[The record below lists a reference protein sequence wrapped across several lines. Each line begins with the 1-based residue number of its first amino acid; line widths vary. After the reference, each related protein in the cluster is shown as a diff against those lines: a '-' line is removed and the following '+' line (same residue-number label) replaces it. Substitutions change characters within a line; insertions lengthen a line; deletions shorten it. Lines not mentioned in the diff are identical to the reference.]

1 MLFGVSHA
9 LVHKARSLAFGLAV
23 AATVCGQ
30 ESVINK
36 FADTRGGGAGGQ
48 TASAVSTTT
57 GLPAISV
64 EMRADI
70 MMARK
75 MYREA
80 IDFYLQAPQDSPV
93 VLNKIGIAHH
103 QLTELGLAKRYYERS
118 SKLKPDYAE
127 AINNLGTI
135 YYAQKN
141 YRRAITAYKKALEYS
156 PESASMLMNLG
167 TAYFARKNYDL
178 AFTSYQQALKLDP
191 EVFEHRGTHGTLLQ
205 ERSVEERAKF
215 HFYLARTY
223 AKAGANERALM
234 YLRKALEEG
243 FKERDKI
250 LGGPEFAAMREM
262 DEFKVLMATEQ
273 KVL

>member
-1 MLFGVSHA
+1 MLFGVSHRTVA
-9 LVHKARSLAFGLAV
+9 LGFALTAGAV
-23 AATVCGQ
+23 SGQSVATR
-30 ESVINK
+30 
-36 FADTRGGGAGGQ
+36 FADTRG
-48 TASAVSTTT
+48 ASDEVAKAANTPAVA
-57 GLPAISV
+57 PVISA

-80 IDFYLQAPQDSPV
+80 IDFYLQAPQNSAII
-93 VLNKIGIAHH
+93 LNKIGIAHH
-103 QLTELGLAKRYYERS
+103 QLTELPLAKKYYERA
-118 SKLKPDYAE
+118 SKVKPDYAE

-135 YYAQKN
+135 QYAQKN
-141 YRRAITAYKKALEYS
+141 YRRAIASYKKALEYS

-178 AFTSYQQALKLDP
+178 AFATYQDALRIDP

-223 AKAGANERALM
+223 AKAGANDRALM

-243 FKERDKI
+243 FKEKDKI
-250 LGGPEFAAMREM
+250 LGGPEFAALLQL
-262 DEFKVLMATEQ
+262 DEFKLIMAMEQ

>member
-1 MLFGVSHA
+1 MWFGVSYRA
-9 LVHKARSLAFGLAV
+9 LAFGLAL
-23 AATVCGQ
+23 AATVSAQ
-30 ESVINK
+30 DAITR
-36 FADTRGGGAGGQ
+36 FADTRGASSAGQ
-48 TASAVSTTT
+48 NASGVATPV
-57 GLPAISV
+57 ISL

-103 QLTELGLAKRYYERS
+103 QLTELGPAKRYYERS

-141 YRRAITAYKKALEYS
+141 YRRAIVTYKKALEYS

-178 AFTSYQQALKLDP
+178 AFATYQDALKRDP

-215 HFYLARTY
+215 HFYLAKTY
-223 AKAGANERALM
+223 AKAGATERALM

-250 LGGPEFAAMREM
+250 TGGPEFAALKEM
-262 DEFKVLMATEQ
+262 DEFKQIMAMEQ

>member
-1 MLFGVSHA
+1 MLFGVSHRA
-9 LVHKARSLAFGLAV
+9 FAFGFALA
-23 AATVCGQ
+23 ALTASGQ
-30 ESVINK
+30 EIGKS
-36 FADTRGGGAGGQ
+36 FADTRGASSGQ
-48 TASAVSTTT
+48 TTVSQLPTISA
-57 GLPAISV
+57 

-80 IDFYLQAPQDSPV
+80 IDFYLQAPQDSAI
-93 VLNKIGIAHH
+93 VLNKLGIAHH
-103 QLTELGLAKRYYERS
+103 QLTELSLAKKYYERAA
-118 SKLKPDYAE
+118 KTKPDYAE

-141 YRRAITAYKKALEYS
+141 YRRAITWYKKALEHS

-178 AFTSYQQALKLDP
+178 AFATYQEALKIDP
-191 EVFEHRGTHGTLLQ
+191 EVFEHRGTHGTLLM

-215 HFYLARTY
+215 HFYLAKTY
-223 AKAGANERALM
+223 AKAGANERALL

-243 FKERDKI
+243 FKDRDKI
-250 LGGPEFAAMREM
+250 VNGPEFAGLLQM
-262 DEFKVLMATEQ
+262 DEFKQIMAMEQ

>member
-1 MLFGVSHA
+1 MSFGVSHRA
-9 LVHKARSLAFGLAV
+9 YAFVLAV
-23 AATVCGQ
+23 ASIAAVSGQ
-30 ESVINK
+30 DLANK
-36 FADTRGGGAGGQ
+36 FIDTRTAAEQ
-48 TASAVSTTT
+48 TANAAAVSA
-57 GLPAISV
+57 PPVVVISP

-80 IDFYLQAPQDSPV
+80 IDFYQQAPQNSAII
-93 VLNKIGIAHH
+93 LNKIGIAHH
-103 QLTELGLAKRYYERS
+103 QLTELQLAKKFYERAA
-118 SKLKPDYAE
+118 KAKPDYAE

-135 YYAQKN
+135 FYAQKS
-141 YRRAITAYKKALEYS
+141 YRRAIASYKKALEYS

-178 AFTSYQQALKLDP
+178 AFATYQTALKIDP

-223 AKAGANERALM
+223 AKAGATERALL

-250 LGGPEFAAMREM
+250 LGGPEFAALLQL
-262 DEFKVLMATEQ
+262 DEFKQIMALEQ